1 MAVRKPKTCHGKYV
15 VRTYVKLANKTC
27 YMKFI
32 IENLLL
38 TELIAFIRLVSSR
51 NKDKLPIGL
60 I

>member
-15 VRTYVKLANKTC
+15 VHVKLANKTRH
-27 YMKFI
+27 MKFI

-38 TELIAFIRLVSSR
+38 TELIAFIRLVSSQ